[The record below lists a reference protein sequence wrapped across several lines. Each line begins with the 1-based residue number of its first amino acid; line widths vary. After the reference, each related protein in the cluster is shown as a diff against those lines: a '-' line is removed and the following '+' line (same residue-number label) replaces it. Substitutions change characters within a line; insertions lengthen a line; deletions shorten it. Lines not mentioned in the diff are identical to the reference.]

1 MTRADSA
8 DLDDPDDSRIETIA
22 IVGANIAGASTAEAL
37 RRAGYDGQLTLIG
50 AEPDLPY
57 ERPPLSKEFLAG
69 QIDDAQL
76 TLRPRTFYDEQRIE
90 LWLGQRA
97 TSLDAAERA
106 ITLTN
111 GERHRFDRIVLA
123 TGSEL
128 LPLSVPGADLPGV
141 HSLRTLADARSLLA
155 ALRSGVS
162 HRGRVVVIG
171 AGFIGSEVAA
181 NCRMAGMD
189 VTLIEMLATPLERVL
204 GPVMGALLA
213 DVHRAHGVET
223 RTGETVAAIRGQGR
237 AEEVVTNSGARIP
250 CDFVVVGAGVRP
262 ATDWLADS
270 GLTLANGV
278 VVDATCASS
287 APGIFAAGDV
297 ANWPYQPAASAPLLR
312 VRLEHW
318 DNALRQGETVARNL
332 LGADVAY
339 RHIPYFWSDQ
349 YDLKLQYVGY
359 TPTWDQI
366 VVRGNPPDSFIA
378 FYLLGGRVRA
388 AFASNRQR
396 DLVTL
401 KKLVGADPLLAPEV
415 LADDGRPVKELLK
428 LIGA

>member
-1 MTRADSA
+1 MARADS
-8 DLDDPDDSRIETIA
+8 LDSRIQAIA
-22 IVGANIAGASTAEAL
+22 IVGANIAGASAAEAL
-37 RRAGYDGQLTLIG
+37 RRAGYDGRLTLIG
-50 AEPDLPY
+50 AESDLPY
-57 ERPPLSKEFLAG
+57 ERPPLSKDFLAG
-69 QIDDAQL
+69 HVDASQL
-76 TLRPRTFYDEQRIE
+76 TLRPRAFYDEQRIE

-97 TSLDAAERA
+97 TSLDAATRT
-106 ITLTN
+106 ITLAN
-111 GERHRFDRIVLA
+111 GERHRFDRIALA

-128 LPLSVPGADLPGV
+128 LPLPVPGADLPGV
-141 HSLRTLADARSLLA
+141 HSLRTLADGQALLA
-155 ALRSGVS
+155 ALRAGAS

-181 NCRMAGMD
+181 GCRMAGME
-189 VTLIEMLATPLERVL
+189 VTLIEMLATPLERAL
-204 GPVMGALLA
+204 GPEMGGLLA
-213 DVHRAHGVET
+213 DVHRGHGVVV
-223 RTGETVAAIRGQGR
+223 RTGETVAAIRGDGR
-237 AEEVVTNSGARIP
+237 AEEVVTASGARIP

-287 APGIFAAGDV
+287 APGVFAAGDV
-297 ANWPYQPAASAPLLR
+297 ANWPYQPAESAPMLR

-332 LGADVAY
+332 LGEGLAY

-366 VVRGNPPDSFIA
+366 VVRGNPPGSFVA

-388 AFASNRQR
+388 AFSSNRQR

-401 KKLVGADPLLAPEV
+401 KKLVGADPLLPLEV
-415 LADDGRPVKELLK
+415 LRDDQRPLKELLK
-428 LIGA
+428 LV

>member
-1 MTRADSA
+1 MMARADSR
-8 DLDDPDDSRIETIA
+8 DSRIQTIA

-37 RRAGYDGQLTLIG
+37 RRAGYDGRLTLIG
-50 AEPDLPY
+50 AESELPY

-69 QIDDAQL
+69 HVDAAQL
-76 TLRPRTFYDEQRIE
+76 TLRPRAFYDEQRIE

-97 TSLDAAERA
+97 TALDAATRTIILA
-106 ITLTN
+106 N
-111 GERHRFDRIVLA
+111 SERHRFDRIALA

-128 LPLSVPGADLPGV
+128 LPLPVPGADLSGV
-141 HSLRTLADARSLLA
+141 HYLRTVADGQALLA
-155 ALRSGVS
+155 ALRAGAS
-162 HRGRVVVIG
+162 HSGRVVVIG

-181 NCRMAGMD
+181 GCRMAGMD
-189 VTLIEMLATPLERVL
+189 VTLIEMLATPMERAL
-204 GPVMGALLA
+204 GPEMGALLA
-213 DVHRAHGVET
+213 EVHRAHGVDV
-223 RTGETVAAIRGQGR
+223 RTGETVAAIRGHGR
-237 AEEVVTNSGARIP
+237 AEEVVTASGARIP
-250 CDFVVVGAGVRP
+250 CEFVVVGAGVRP
-262 ATDWLADS
+262 ATDWLTDS

-278 VVDATCASS
+278 VVDTTCASS

-297 ANWPYQPAASAPLLR
+297 ANWPYQPAESAPPLR

-332 LGADVAY
+332 LGEGVIY

-366 VVRGNPPDSFIA
+366 VVRGNPPESFVA
-378 FYLLGGRVRA
+378 FYLLAGRVRA
-388 AFASNRQR
+388 AFSSNRQR

-401 KKLVGADPLLAPEV
+401 KKLVGADPLLP
-415 LADDGRPVKELLK
+415 LDLLRDDQRPLKELLK
-428 LIGA
+428 LV

>member
-1 MTRADSA
+1 MTRADSQN
-8 DLDDPDDSRIETIA
+8 SRIQTIA
-22 IVGANIAGASTAEAL
+22 IVGANIAGTSTAEAL
-37 RRAGYDGQLTLIG
+37 RRAGYDGRVTLIG
-50 AEPDLPY
+50 AETDLPY
-57 ERPPLSKEFLAG
+57 ERPPLSKEFLSGAV
-69 QIDDAQL
+69 DAPAL
-76 TLRPRTFYDEQRIE
+76 TLRPETFYEEQRIE

-97 TSLDAAERA
+97 TALDAATRT
-106 ITLTN
+106 ITLAS
-111 GERHRFDRIVLA
+111 GERRRFDRIALA

-128 LPLSVPGADLPGV
+128 LPLPVPGGDLPGV
-141 HSLRTLADARSLLA
+141 HYLRTLGDGQALRA
-155 ALRSGVS
+155 ALRLGASRG
-162 HRGRVVVIG
+162 GRVVVIG

-189 VTLIEMLATPLERVL
+189 VTLIEMLATPMERAL
-204 GPVMGALLA
+204 GPQMGGLLA
-213 DVHRAHGVET
+213 EVHRAQGVDV
-223 RTGETVAAIRGQGR
+223 RTGETVAAICGDRR
-237 AEEVVTNSGARIP
+237 AEEVVTGSDARIP

-278 VVDATCASS
+278 IVDAMCETS
-287 APGIFAAGDV
+287 APGVFAAGDV
-297 ANWPYQPAASAPLLR
+297 ANWPYQPAESAPSLR

-332 LGADVAY
+332 LGAGVAY

-366 VVRGNPPDSFIA
+366 VVRGTPPDSFVA
-378 FYLLGGRVRA
+378 FYLLAGRVRA
-388 AFASNRQR
+388 ALSSNRQR

-401 KKLVGADPLLAPEV
+401 KKLVGADPALATDV
-415 LADDGRPVKELLK
+415 LADDQRPLKELLK
-428 LIGA
+428 LA

>member
-1 MTRADSA
+1 MMARAD
-8 DLDDPDDSRIETIA
+8 PQNPPIQTIA

-37 RRAGYDGQLTLIG
+37 RRAGYDGRLTLIG
-50 AEPDLPY
+50 AEPELPY

-69 QIDDAQL
+69 HVDAAQL
-76 TLRPRTFYDEQRIE
+76 TLRPRAFYDEQRIE

-97 TSLDAAERA
+97 TALDAAARTIA
-106 ITLTN
+106 LAN
-111 GERHRFDRIVLA
+111 GERHRFDRIALA

-128 LPLSVPGADLPGV
+128 LPLPVPGADLPGV
-141 HSLRTLADARSLLA
+141 HYLRTVADGQVLLA
-155 ALRSGVS
+155 ALRAGAS
-162 HRGRVVVIG
+162 HGGRVVVIG

-181 NCRMAGMD
+181 GCRVAGMD
-189 VTLIEMLATPLERVL
+189 VTLIEMLATPMERAL
-204 GPVMGALLA
+204 GPEMGALLA
-213 DVHRAHGVET
+213 EVHRAHGVEV
-223 RTGETVAAIRGQGR
+223 RAGETVAAIRGHGR
-237 AEEVVTNSGARIP
+237 AEEVVTASGARIP
-250 CDFVVVGAGVRP
+250 CDFAVVGAGVRP
-262 ATDWLADS
+262 TTDWLADS

-297 ANWPYQPAASAPLLR
+297 ANWPYQPAESAPLLR

-332 LGADVAY
+332 LGEGVAY

-366 VVRGNPPDSFIA
+366 VVRGNPPESFVA
-378 FYLLGGRVRA
+378 FYLLAGRVRA
-388 AFASNRQR
+388 AFSSNRQR

-401 KKLVGADPLLAPEV
+401 KKLIGADPLLPPDL
-415 LADDGRPVKELLK
+415 LADDQRPLKELLK
-428 LIGA
+428 LV